1 MFISYIL
8 ALLLSVALTK
18 IYLLD
23 EKTQKELKGLII
35 FKRLYTGF
43 NPNRSI
49 DRGVVLLS
57 KNKSFPTAI
66 DHFGLNFV
74 NPYVSSK

>member
-43 NPNRSI
+43 NPNRSLESLT
-49 DRGVVLLS
+49 DFVRLLS
-57 KNKSFPTAI
+57 RCA
-66 DHFGLNFV
+66 D
-74 NPYVSSK
+74 VSSKA

>member
-35 FKRLYTGF
+35 FKRLYIGF
-43 NPNRSI
+43 
-49 DRGVVLLS
+49 
-57 KNKSFPTAI
+57 
-66 DHFGLNFV
+66 

>member
-35 FKRLYTGF
+35 FNRLYTGF
-43 NPNRSI
+43 NP
-49 DRGVVLLS
+49 
-57 KNKSFPTAI
+57 
-66 DHFGLNFV
+66 
-74 NPYVSSK
+74 YVSSK